1 MEGRAVLTIPG
12 VGDVCLVSVP
22 ASSLPEDDGWLTAAE
37 ATILGRFRFS
47 KRASDWRLG
56 RWVAKEA
63 VAEALRAWSAG
74 TTSGAAEAGPPRTS
88 ERTPGPAEI
97 EILAGPGGG
106 PRSRILAPGE
116 WPGVTVSLSHAG
128 GVGFAAAAEGALRL
142 GCDVEDI
149 APRSEAFV
157 EDYLTDVEAAWVR
170 AGGAET
176 DARANLVWSAKES
189 ALKALGEGLRKD
201 TRSVVVQVGDL
212 PASPGAG
219 GWFPLR
225 VAVEGGRVFF
235 GMARRDDPR
244 VWTVVGSLD
253 GGSR

>member
-1 MEGRAVLTIPG
+1 MTEGRVVLTIPG
-12 VGDVCLVSVP
+12 VGDVCLVSAP

-63 VAEALRAWSAG
+63 VVAALDAGAEGASSGLPGRA
-74 TTSGAAEAGPPRTS
+74 EV
-88 ERTPGPAEI
+88 EI
-97 EILAGPGGG
+97 MAGPGGG
-106 PRSRILAPGE
+106 PRARILAPGE

-142 GCDVEDI
+142 GCDVEEI
-149 APRSEAFV
+149 APRSDEFV
-157 EDYLTDVEAAWVR
+157 SDYLTDGEAAWVR
-170 AGGAET
+170 EGGAER

-201 TRSVVVQVGDL
+201 TRSVVVQVGDV
-212 PASPGAG
+212 PSSPLSEN
-219 GWFPLR
+219 WFPLR
-225 VAVEGGRVFF
+225 VALEDGRVFS
-235 GMARRDDPR
+235 GMALRDDAR